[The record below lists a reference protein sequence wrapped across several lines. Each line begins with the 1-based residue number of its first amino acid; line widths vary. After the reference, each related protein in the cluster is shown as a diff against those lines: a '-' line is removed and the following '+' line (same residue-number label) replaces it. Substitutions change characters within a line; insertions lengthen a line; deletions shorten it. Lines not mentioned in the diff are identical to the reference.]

1 MHPKRTSMR
10 KDTRMKEDTGRIG
23 RAISKMVHN
32 PPDVLAGRIFSSLRM
47 AERRKAV
54 REELFFSLA
63 SFLSLA
69 VFIEAVRSVIQ
80 SLYTSGA
87 SRILSLLFSD
97 FQSMVAN
104 WKYFTLS
111 LAESLPVMSLA
122 LALVSV
128 AALLVFTSLSAR
140 NFKNISRM
148 NVLNA

>member
-1 MHPKRTSMR
+1 M
-10 KDTRMKEDTGRIG
+10 
-23 RAISKMVHN
+23 
-32 PPDVLAGRIFSSLRM
+32 
-47 AERRKAV
+47 
-54 REELFFSLA
+54 
-63 SFLSLA
+63 
-69 VFIEAVRSVIQ
+69 
-80 SLYTSGA
+80 YTSGA